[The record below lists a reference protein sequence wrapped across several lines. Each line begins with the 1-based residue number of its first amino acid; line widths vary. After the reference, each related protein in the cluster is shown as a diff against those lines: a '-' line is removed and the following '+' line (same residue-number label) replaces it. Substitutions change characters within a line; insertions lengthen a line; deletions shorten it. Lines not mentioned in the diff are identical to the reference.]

1 MPEEFSSTVMDPD
14 LENFDSIGIG
24 WNKPDYFAGI
34 KEIYKRRFN
43 FDDCIFIYWIF
54 ILRYFFIVCI
64 SLFLYEIMGFWGID

>member
-34 KEIYKRRFN
+34 KEIYKRRLN

-54 ILRYFFIVCI
+54 ILRYFL
-64 SLFLYEIMGFWGID
+64 LFVYLYFCMKLWAFGV